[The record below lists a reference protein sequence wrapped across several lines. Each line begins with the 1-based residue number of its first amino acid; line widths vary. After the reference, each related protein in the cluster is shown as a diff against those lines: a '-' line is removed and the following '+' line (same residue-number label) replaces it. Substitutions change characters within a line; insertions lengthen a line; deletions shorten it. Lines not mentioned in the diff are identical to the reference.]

1 MNRVTFGNGVELDTD
16 LVVSTPSPKYLYI
29 RLPKKTLLEAMGIA
43 TDADAMKKITYLN
56 YSFLDCAVVA
66 VSDESGVPKISA
78 TYETISKHCL

>member
-1 MNRVTFGNGVELDTD
+1 MNKVTFGNGAVLDTD

-29 RLPKKTLLEAMGIA
+29 RLPGKTLLEAMGIA

-78 TYETISKHCL
+78 TYETMERKET

>member
-1 MNRVTFGNGVELDTD
+1 MNKVTFGNGDVLDTD

-29 RLPKKTLLEAMGIA
+29 RLPGKTLLETMGIA

-78 TYETISKHCL
+78 TYNAMEQKGD